1 MLKFSV
7 TIELDE
13 EQLQDLF
20 ENLEIKFSKAKITK
34 LKKMIAEVEPDLQ
47 EQLEATFEEFISD
60 LITDEWER

>member
-34 LKKMIAEVEPDLQ
+34 LKKMISEVEPDLQ